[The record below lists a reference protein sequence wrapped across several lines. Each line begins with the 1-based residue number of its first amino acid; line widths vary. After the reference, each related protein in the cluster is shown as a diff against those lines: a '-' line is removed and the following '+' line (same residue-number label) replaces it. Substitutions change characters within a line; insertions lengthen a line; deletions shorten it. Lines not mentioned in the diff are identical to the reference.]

1 MADDKNL
8 NLLTDLIARAR
19 RAGADAADAIY
30 VESAALEVRRRLG
43 KAEKLERAESRD
55 LGLRVFIGK
64 RQAVVS
70 STVMTEAALN
80 EAVERALAMARAAP
94 EDPQCGIADASELAR
109 EFPDLDLCDP
119 TEPSAEQLIERA
131 DRAEAAARA
140 VPGVTNSEGA
150 EASWSRSTVALAAS
164 NGFAHSYPVSGT
176 SFGVSVLAGK
186 DGDMQR
192 DYEFASKIFAADLP
206 PPEEIGRIAG
216 TRTVARIGS
225 RKVKTTRVPIVFEPR
240 VSNGIVRSLA
250 GAINGQSIARGTSF
264 LKDSLDKQIFADGI
278 SIIDDPFRRRGMRS
292 KPFDGEGIAPRQ
304 RRYIDG
310 GRLTGWFLDLASA
323 RKLGLHSTG
332 HAARGTSGP
341 PSPAPTNLYMEPGRQ
356 APEQLIGGI
365 KDGFY
370 VTEMIGSGVNLI
382 TGDFSRG
389 AAGFWI
395 ENGKIAYP
403 VHEVTVAGNLKNMF
417 KNLTPASDLTFRYG
431 IDAPTLVIEGMT
443 VAGL

>member
-8 NLLTDLIARAR
+8 NLITDLIARAR
-19 RAGADAADAIY
+19 RAGADAADAMYI
-30 VESAALEVRRRLG
+30 ESAAIEVRRRLG

-70 STVMTEAALN
+70 STVMTNAALG
-80 EAVERALAMARAAP
+80 ELVERAMAMAKVAP

-119 TEPSAEQLIERA
+119 TEPTADQLIERA
-131 DRAEAAARA
+131 DRAENAARA

-164 NGFAHSYPVSGT
+164 NGFAHSYPVSGS
-176 SFGVSVLAGK
+176 SFGCSVLAGK
-186 DGDMQR
+186 DGEMQR
-192 DYEFASKIFAADLP
+192 DYEFASKIYIADLP
-206 PPEEIGRIAG
+206 PPEEVGRIAG
-216 TRTVARIGS
+216 TRTVARVGS

-240 VSNGIVRSLA
+240 VSGGMVRSLA
-250 GAINGQSIARGTSF
+250 GAINGQAIARGTSF
-264 LKDSLDKQIFADGI
+264 LKDSMDKQIFADGI
-278 SIIDDPFRRRGMRS
+278 AIIDDPFRRRGLRS
-292 KPFDGEGIAPRQ
+292 KPFDGEGIAPTK

-323 RKLGLHSTG
+323 RKLGLRSTG

-341 PSPAPTNLYMEPGRQ
+341 PSPSPTNLYMEPGKET
-356 APEQLIGGI
+356 PEQMIAGI
-365 KDGFY
+365 KDGFF
-370 VTEMIGSGVNLI
+370 VTEMIGSGVNLV

-403 VHEVTVAGNLKNMF
+403 VHEVTIAANLKDMF
-417 KNLTPASDLTFRYG
+417 RSLTPANDLTFRYG
-431 IDAPTLVIEGMT
+431 IDAPTLLIADMT
-443 VAGL
+443 VAGS

>member
-8 NLLTDLIARAR
+8 NILTDLIARAR
-19 RAGADAADAIY
+19 RAGADSADAIY
-30 VESAALEVRRRLG
+30 VQSAALEIRRRLG
-43 KAEKLERAESRD
+43 KAEKLERAESND
-55 LGLRVFIGK
+55 LGLRVFVGK
-64 RQAVVS
+64 KQAVVS
-70 STVMTEAALN
+70 STVMTQAALN

-94 EDPQCGIADASELAR
+94 EDPQAGIADPAELAR
-109 EFPDLDLCDP
+109 DFPDLDVCDP
-119 TEPSAEQLIERA
+119 TEPTAEQLIARA
-131 DRAEAAARA
+131 DAAEAAARA

-150 EASWSRSTVALAAS
+150 EASWSRSIVALAAS

-192 DYEFASKIFAADLP
+192 DYDYASKIFVADLP

-216 TRTVARIGS
+216 KRTVARVGS

-240 VSNGIVRSLA
+240 VSGGIVRSLA

-264 LKDSLDKQIFADGI
+264 LKDSLDKPVFGDGI
-278 SIIDDPFRRRGMRS
+278 SIVDDPFRRRGMRS
-292 KPFDGEGIAPRQ
+292 KPFDGEGIAPMQ

-323 RKLGLHSTG
+323 RKLGLRSTG

-356 APEQLIGGI
+356 TPEQLIGGI

-370 VTEMIGSGVNLI
+370 ITEMIGSGVNLI

-395 ENGKIAYP
+395 ENGKITYP
-403 VHEVTVAGNLKNMF
+403 VHEVTVAGNLRDMF
-417 KNLTPASDLTFRYG
+417 KNLTPANDLTFRYG
-431 IDAPTLVIEGMT
+431 IDAPTLMIEGMT
-443 VAGL
+443 VAGS